1 MFTHGI
7 KAPTGGYGCFVMIL
21 YIWHDTIRDARRNFD
36 SYNKEGDDRMAEFKD
51 EYQCSLQLAIDIL
64 GGKWKMRI
72 IWYLL
77 EGTQRFSDF
86 SRRIPDITQKT
97 LTQQLRELEE
107 KGIITRRIYAE
118 MPPRV
123 EYNITE
129 YGRALSDILCGLSG
143 WAHQY
148 AIDKGIHIKSKDKH

>member
-1 MFTHGI
+1 MKKG
-7 KAPTGGYGCFVMIL
+7 VS
-21 YIWHDTIRDARRNFD
+21 D
-36 SYNKEGDDRMAEFKD
+36 MAEFKD
-51 EYQCSLQLAIDIL
+51 EYQCSLQLAIDVL

-86 SRRIPDITQKT
+86 SRRMPDITQKT

-107 KGIITRRIYAE
+107 KDIISRKIYAE

-129 YGRALSDILCGLSG
+129 YGRALSETLQGLSG

-148 AIDKGIHIKSKDKH
+148 AIDKGIHVKTKEKRNIDEVK

>member
-1 MFTHGI
+1 MEFHVEIVYNLLYGKRVWKILGTSTVLHS
-7 KAPTGGYGCFVMIL
+7 GG
-21 YIWHDTIRDARRNFD
+21 DT
-36 SYNKEGDDRMAEFKD
+36 MAEFKE
-51 EYQCSLQLAIDIL
+51 EYSCSLQLAIDIL

-107 KGIITRRIYAE
+107 KDILTRKIYAE

-123 EYNITE
+123 EYNITP
-129 YGRALSDILCGLSG
+129 YGRELADILMGLSS
-143 WAHQY
+143 WAHKY
-148 AIDKGIHIKSKDKH
+148 ADEKGIYVKTKKIKPTGME

>member
-1 MFTHGI
+1 
-7 KAPTGGYGCFVMIL
+7 
-21 YIWHDTIRDARRNFD
+21 
-36 SYNKEGDDRMAEFKD
+36 MAEFKE

-129 YGRALSDILCGLSG
+129 YGRSLSDILSGLSG

>member
-1 MFTHGI
+1 
-7 KAPTGGYGCFVMIL
+7 
-21 YIWHDTIRDARRNFD
+21 
-36 SYNKEGDDRMAEFKD
+36 MAEFKD

-86 SRRIPDITQKT
+86 SRRMPDITQKT

-107 KGIITRRIYAE
+107 KDIITRTIYAE

-123 EYNITE
+123 EYNITD
-129 YGRALSDILCGLSG
+129 YGRELYDTLSGLSS
-143 WAHQY
+143 WAHKY
-148 AIDKGIHIKSKDKH
+148 AVDKGIHVKTKKKAETGQAN

>member
-1 MFTHGI
+1 MNNMATF
-7 KAPTGGYGCFVMIL
+7 
-21 YIWHDTIRDARRNFD
+21 
-36 SYNKEGDDRMAEFKD
+36 KE
-51 EYQCSLQLAIDIL
+51 EYSCSLQLAIDIL

-107 KGIITRRIYAE
+107 KDILSRKIYAE

-123 EYNITE
+123 EYNITD
-129 YGRALSDILCGLSG
+129 YGRELADILKDLSSWAHNYADEKGIPVKTKKQKQESEGINSDIKTL
-143 WAHQY
+143 
-148 AIDKGIHIKSKDKH
+148 

>member
-1 MFTHGI
+1 
-7 KAPTGGYGCFVMIL
+7 
-21 YIWHDTIRDARRNFD
+21 
-36 SYNKEGDDRMAEFKD
+36 MAEFKE
-51 EYQCSLQLAIDIL
+51 EYSCSLQLAIDIL

-107 KGIITRRIYAE
+107 KDIITRKIYAE

-123 EYNITE
+123 EYNITP
-129 YGRALSDILCGLSG
+129 YGRELSGILIGLSG
-143 WAHQY
+143 WAHKY
-148 AIDKGIHIKSKDKH
+148 ADDKGIHVKTKKIKPAGVE

>member
-1 MFTHGI
+1 
-7 KAPTGGYGCFVMIL
+7 
-21 YIWHDTIRDARRNFD
+21 
-36 SYNKEGDDRMAEFKD
+36 MAVFKD
-51 EYQCSLQLAIDIL
+51 EYSCSLQLAIDIL

-107 KGIITRRIYAE
+107 KDIISRTIYAE

-129 YGRALSDILCGLSG
+129 YGMQLSGILRGLSS
-143 WAHQY
+143 WAHDY
-148 AIDKGIHIKSKDKH
+148 AEDKNIYVKTKAEKQKICDEN

>member
-1 MFTHGI
+1 
-7 KAPTGGYGCFVMIL
+7 
-21 YIWHDTIRDARRNFD
+21 
-36 SYNKEGDDRMAEFKD
+36 MAEFKE
-51 EYQCSLQLAIDIL
+51 EYSCSLQLAIDIL
-64 GGKWKMRI
+64 GGKWKLRI

-107 KGIITRRIYAE
+107 KDIITRKIYAE

-129 YGRALSDILCGLSG
+129 YGRQLADILGSLSG

-148 AIDKGIHIKSKDKH
+148 ADEKGINVKTKKKVDSLS